1 MVVPMTTFDTET
13 MAELCVKQGIIE
25 EAIAIYRRLL
35 ADARG
40 EVHDRYLARL
50 RNLEGGVGPGSPLS
64 EPLIPSPGPD
74 VPALR
79 VARRGDEVEIEWQ
92 LPPAVSAPALQVL
105 LLSRTR
111 EGIATE
117 PRTIPVSAARGHT
130 ILVGRNLYAVRA
142 AAGRLEGNTFVP
154 LARTS
159 SVI

>member
-13 MAELCVKQGIIE
+13 MAELCVKQGIIA

-35 ADARG
+35 ADAQG

-50 RNLEGGVGPGSPLS
+50 RALEGGVGQGSPS
-64 EPLIPSPGPD
+64 EPLIPTPSPD

-92 LPPAVSAPALQVL
+92 LPPAVLAPALQVL